1 VATVGTVAIDPFPLG
16 RLLYLYI
23 GSADVAADLAFWNE
37 ALGADLVWR
46 FHAFGADVAAVRL
59 RPEAGDDGQGD
70 RGPLVLLAD
79 HRPVPS
85 CLPIFAVESVATM
98 TPWLRETGWG
108 PSTTRVEVPDGPC
121 LVVKDRS
128 GNEVGLLEQQRP
140 TAMVDAYADA
150 ANTRAVRRR

>member
-1 VATVGTVAIDPFPLG
+1 MAIDPFPLG

-23 GSADVAADLAFWNE
+23 GSTDVAADLAFWNE

-46 FHAFGADVAAVRL
+46 FHAFGADVAALRL
-59 RPEAGDDGQGD
+59 RPAGGEGE
-70 RGPLVLLAD
+70 GGGEPLVLLAD

-98 TPWLRETGWG
+98 TTWLRETGWG
-108 PSTTRVEVPDGPC
+108 PSATRVEVPDGPC
-121 LVVKDRS
+121 LVVTDRS

-140 TAMVDAYADA
+140 TAMHDAYADA